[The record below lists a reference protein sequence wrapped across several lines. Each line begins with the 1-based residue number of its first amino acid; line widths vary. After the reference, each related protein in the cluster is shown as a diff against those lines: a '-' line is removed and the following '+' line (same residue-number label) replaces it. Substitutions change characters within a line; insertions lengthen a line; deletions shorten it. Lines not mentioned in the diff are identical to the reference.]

1 MFQQLFS
8 ALLDTLKMV
17 VFSGALSAIF
27 GLPLGVLLSTTR
39 KGYFFENLP
48 LNLGLGAVV
57 NAARSIP
64 FIILMLAIIPL
75 TRLIVGTSIGVSA
88 AIVPL
93 TLAAIPFFARV
104 VETSLNKVPFGLI
117 EAAQIMGASPVQ
129 IVQKVLIP
137 EGLAGIISGLTLTLV
152 NLVGYSA
159 MAGAIGSGGLGSLA
173 YHYGYQRFDTA
184 IMISTVIILILLV
197 QSIQMCGD
205 YVVYK
210 MVKH

>member
-104 VETSLNKVPFGLI
+104 
-117 EAAQIMGASPVQ
+117 
-129 IVQKVLIP
+129 
-137 EGLAGIISGLTLTLV
+137 
-152 NLVGYSA
+152 
-159 MAGAIGSGGLGSLA
+159 
-173 YHYGYQRFDTA
+173 
-184 IMISTVIILILLV
+184 
-197 QSIQMCGD
+197 
-205 YVVYK
+205 
-210 MVKH
+210 